1 MWLTT
6 RRLPFNRTV
15 FNVVRGGG
23 YTAIFFISGSGVGI
37 GFLKMIMGLD
47 VTASASQLL
56 EWFLVG
62 IIPIAVVLGA
72 FLVQRRRMRVLANAN
87 RVRQGTSCRSLA
99 PYTHEY
105 FLNLIYTQMLS
116 LSLSVSKFSPLSLLP
131 CVVKLFQ
138 PWWI

>member
-1 MWLTT
+1 MPLTM

-47 VTASASQLL
+47 VTASASQLF

-62 IIPIAVVLGA
+62 LIPVAAVLGA
-72 FLVQRRRMRVLANAN
+72 YLVQRRRMRVMANAN
-87 RVRQGTSCRSLA
+87 RVRQGMSCRSLA
-99 PYTHEY
+99 PCTHEC
-105 FLNLIYTQMLS
+105 FLNLMYTQMMYECPS
-116 LSLSVSKFSPLSLLP
+116 LYLHRGSPPPPVSTSVR
-131 CVVKLFQ
+131 
-138 PWWI
+138 W